1 MADIRDIATGSIYTG
16 NAALGGRRAPALMVD
31 PAPFQRL
38 GAFTYYRDRD
48 RWQQKV
54 AEDKEAALKLADITG
69 YNPNSPFKQFND
81 DLKSEL
87 SDIQTFVRDNPDAL
101 VYSRNPEKFTELQQ
115 KINSF
120 QNKRKGATANDI
132 LYEKVHA
139 DIEKIQDPQQRE
151 LRRRELDNK
160 VTKLFS
166 NGLDRAYNN
175 TIDSLPDLKIA
186 DYEIPQASITKRS
199 FLTIDPNNNIE
210 TTLEYIDPEFLMA
223 QSELIVA
230 QPQGTL
236 DESSDFFQRLTPE
249 EQVLERD
256 RQKITGEKR
265 RAMQKISADFNTL
278 LEQWKQANPNVDIN
292 TVNPDELPDGTL
304 ENNIKAIRSI
314 NKQIDELNSHVAQGE
329 IKDNFGVVRK
339 APYAKFDFANGLSE
353 AEVMSMTTLQRS
365 GNSILTNL
373 KKDATYTGDLTR
385 QQGQQLDYQ
394 AAWARANKG
403 TGDKLLDAIE
413 NPARNFG
420 DHVNRVKQWYKTH
433 PNSGPMLVQYKAL
446 NDDTFKALGLDP
458 TKRTEDDIFVQYN
471 NDGSYRTGV
480 VAKTYE
486 DNKTKKRTTIIT
498 KQGQPGTIEQLQK
511 GFIDVTK
518 AGFADKGGVQSEG
531 FQTNAENG
539 FYKIW
544 GTNSVREIW
553 DNWDKVGNA
562 AEPTS
567 AGTVVRGTG
576 GGGGTSS
583 GRVIKTRKGTLNGKT
598 VTIEKREDGKW
609 YNAATGEEVKTE

>member
-31 PAPFQRL
+31 PSPFQRL

-69 YNPNSPFKQFND
+69 FDPNSPLKPFNE
-81 DLKSEL
+81 DLKAQL
-87 SDIQTFVRDNPDAL
+87 DDIQKFYRENPDAT
-101 VYSRNPEKFTELQQ
+101 VYSRNPEKFTIGQE
-115 KINSF
+115 KINKF
-120 QNKRKGATANDI
+120 QNSRKGATANGI
-132 LYEKVHA
+132 LFEKAHA

-151 LRRRELDNK
+151 LRRRELNNK
-160 VTKLFS
+160 VDKLFKGGVENAYS
-166 NGLDRAYNN
+166 NL
-175 TIDSLPDLKIA
+175 IDSLPELKIA

-210 TTLEYIDPEFLMA
+210 TTMEYIDPEFLMA
-223 QSELIVA
+223 QSELIAA

-236 DESSDFFQRLTPE
+236 DESSDYFQRLSPE

-265 RAMQKISADFNTL
+265 RSMQKISADFNTL
-278 LEQWKQANPNVDIN
+278 LDQWKEANPNIDIN
-292 TVNPDELPDGTL
+292 TVNPDDLPDGTL
-304 ENNIKAIRSI
+304 ENNVKAILSI
-314 NKQIDELNSHVAQGE
+314 NKQIDELNRHIAQGE

-339 APYAKFDFANGLSE
+339 APYAKIDFANGLSE
-353 AEVMSMTTLQRS
+353 AEVIAMTTLQRS

-373 KKDATYTGDLTR
+373 KKDATYTGDATR
-385 QQGQQLDYQ
+385 REGQQLDYQ

-413 NPARNFG
+413 APARAFG
-420 DHVNRVKQWYKTH
+420 KHIDRVKAYFKTH
-433 PNSGPMLVQYKAL
+433 PGSDNMIVTYKSL
-446 NDDTFKALGLDP
+446 DDDTFKALKLDP
-458 TKRTEDDIFVQYN
+458 SLRTKEDVWVKYN
-471 NDGSYRTGV
+471 ADGSFNTGV
-480 VAKTYE
+480 KAKK
-486 DNKTKKRTTIIT
+486 NKGKYTIT
-498 KQGQPGTIEQLQK
+498 DEGRPGTIEEFQK
-511 GFIDVTK
+511 GLIDAAKV
-518 AGFADKGGVQSEG
+518 GQGEKGGVQSEG

-544 GTNSVREIW
+544 GTNDIQDIW
-553 DNWDKVGNA
+553 NNWDKYSGKETQPSA
-562 AEPTS
+562 

-576 GGGGTSS
+576 GGGSDTRGA
-583 GRVIKTRKGTLNGKT
+583 VIKTRRGTFNGKPN
-598 VTIEKREDGKW
+598 VIIEKREDGKW
-609 YNAATGEEVKTE
+609 YDQATGQEVK

>member
-151 LRRRELDNK
+151 LRRRELNNK
-160 VTKLFS
+160 VDKLFS

-210 TTLEYIDPEFLMA
+210 TTIEYIDPEFLMA
-223 QSELIVA
+223 QSELIAA

-265 RAMQKISADFNTL
+265 RAMQKISADFNTM
-278 LEQWKQANPNVDIN
+278 LEEWKQANPNVDIN

-339 APYAKFDFANGLSE
+339 APYAKIDFANGLSE
-353 AEVMSMTTLQRS
+353 AEVISMTTLQRS

-385 QQGQQLDYQ
+385 RQGQQLDYQ
-394 AAWARANKG
+394 AAWARANRG

-413 NPARNFG
+413 SPARAFG
-420 DHVNRVKQWYKTH
+420 KHVDRVKQYFKTH
-433 PNSGPMLVQYKAL
+433 PGANNMIVTYKSL
-446 NDDTFKALGLDP
+446 DDDTFKALKLDP
-458 TKRTEDDIFVQYN
+458 SLRTKEDFWVKYN
-471 NDGSYRTGV
+471 NDGSFNTGV
-480 VAKTYE
+480 KGKM
-486 DNKTKKRTTIIT
+486 NKGRLTVTEEGR
-498 KQGQPGTIEQLQK
+498 PGTIEELQK
-511 GFIDVTK
+511 GLIDAAKV
-518 AGFADKGGVQSEG
+518 GQGEKGGVQSEG

-544 GTNSVREIW
+544 GTNDIQDIW
-553 DNWDKVGNA
+553 NNWDRYSGKEGQSSA
-562 AEPTS
+562 

-583 GRVIKTRKGTLNGKT
+583 GKVLKTRKGTINGKP